1 MDLPRREPLPIPLS
15 KGEETKGDR
24 TKDAGGSRWEWT
36 SRIGQERCKPGDHRT
51 STKSKEKNEHE
62 SDMAGTVERSCTMLV
77 HFDKAAS
84 QNEVKEA
91 LENGDDKT
99 KTEAMKK
106 VVLMLLNGEQMQALF
121 IPIVRYV
128 LPSEDHNVQKLL
140 LLYLVRETASE
151 DPKKTP
157 TTRRRWN
164 TIQCAKGKRKK
175 RREKAVLRHF
185 RKDRYVVPDA
195 GNQRMRRAIRR
206 RRGKLTAK
214 TQRCA

>member
-1 MDLPRREPLPIPLS
+1 
-15 KGEETKGDR
+15 
-24 TKDAGGSRWEWT
+24 
-36 SRIGQERCKPGDHRT
+36 
-51 STKSKEKNEHE
+51 
-62 SDMAGTVERSCTMLV
+62 MAGTVERSCTMLV

-157 TTRRRWN
+157 TTRSWN
-164 TIQCAKGKRKK
+164 TIKYAKGKRKNK
-175 RREKAVLRHF
+175 
-185 RKDRYVVPDA
+185 
-195 GNQRMRRAIRR
+195 
-206 RRGKLTAK
+206 RGKTPP
-214 TQRCA
+214 